1 MTSEGQDHLS
11 KAEISKDA
19 MQAGAQAAASAVGE
33 VATIITGA
41 VKDVAGAIGGLAT
54 ELFEIRDA
62 SQRAMADHGDVP
74 DDAGVPETD
83 GPDADLA
90 DDDEV

>member
-1 MTSEGQDHLS
+1 MTGSRQTVAMNFEGRDHLS

-19 MQAGAQAAASAVGE
+19 VQAGAEAAIGTVAE

-41 VKDVAGAIGGLAT
+41 VKDVAGALGGLAT

-62 SQRAMADHGDVP
+62 SKRALDRHGDEP
-74 DDAGVPETD
+74 DD
-83 GPDADLA
+83 DA
-90 DDDEV
+90 

>member
-1 MTSEGQDHLS
+1 MNSDGQDHLS

-19 MQAGAQAAASAVGE
+19 VQAGAEAAIGTVSE

-41 VKDVAGAIGGLAT
+41 VKDVAGALGGLAT

-62 SQRAMADHGDVP
+62 SKRALDQHTVEPDVP
-74 DDAGVPETD
+74 GL
-83 GPDADLA
+83 PDLPDVSDLPG
-90 DDDEV
+90 DEV

>member
-19 MQAGAQAAASAVGE
+19 LQAGAQAAASAVGE

-41 VKDVAGAIGGLAT
+41 VKDVAGALGGLAT
-54 ELFEIRDA
+54 ELFEIRDS
-62 SQRAMADHGDVP
+62 SQRAMADHVEEPSDP
-74 DDAGVPETD
+74 A
-83 GPDADLA
+83 
-90 DDDEV
+90 

>member
-1 MTSEGQDHLS
+1 MKSEGQDHLS

-19 MQAGAQAAASAVGE
+19 LQAGAEAAIGTVGE

-41 VKDVAGAIGGLAT
+41 VKDVAGALGGLAT

-62 SQRAMADHGDVP
+62 SQRALARHGDDVAP
-74 DDAGVPETD
+74 TPEIDDPS
-83 GPDADLA
+83 
-90 DDDEV
+90 EVI

>member
-1 MTSEGQDHLS
+1 MNSEGQDHLS

-19 MQAGAQAAASAVGE
+19 VQAGAEAAIGTVSD
-33 VATIITGA
+33 VATIIAGA

-62 SQRAMADHGDVP
+62 SKRAMAQHG
-74 DDAGVPETD
+74 GLPE
-83 GPDADLA
+83 
-90 DDDEV
+90 DED

>member
-1 MTSEGQDHLS
+1 MNSEGQDHLS

-19 MQAGAQAAASAVGE
+19 VQAGAEAAIGTVSD

-62 SQRAMADHGDVP
+62 SKRAMAQHGELP
-74 DDAGVPETD
+74 DDDITS
-83 GPDADLA
+83 
-90 DDDEV
+90 

>member
-1 MTSEGQDHLS
+1 MNSEGQDHLS

-19 MQAGAQAAASAVGE
+19 VQAGAEAAIGTVSD

-62 SQRAMADHGDVP
+62 SKRAMAQHGEFP
-74 DDAGVPETD
+74 DDDITS
-83 GPDADLA
+83 
-90 DDDEV
+90 

>member
-1 MTSEGQDHLS
+1 MTPSGHTDPMTPEGQDHLS

-19 MQAGAQAAASAVGE
+19 LQAGAQAAAATVGE

-41 VKDVAGAIGGLAT
+41 VKDVAGALGGLAT

-62 SQRAMADHGDVP
+62 SQKAIADHGEDP
-74 DDAGVPETD
+74 GDRAAPTD
-83 GPDADLA
+83 PA
-90 DDDEV
+90 

>member
-1 MTSEGQDHLS
+1 MTDNSQTGRMNSEGQDHLS

-19 MQAGAQAAASAVGE
+19 VQAGAEAAIGTVSD

-62 SQRAMADHGDVP
+62 SKRAIAQHGEL
-74 DDAGVPETD
+74 PE
-83 GPDADLA
+83 
-90 DDDEV
+90 DED

>member
-19 MQAGAQAAASAVGE
+19 MQAGAQAAASVVGE

-62 SQRAMADHGDVP
+62 SQRAMADQDVP
-74 DDAGVPETD
+74 DV
-83 GPDADLA
+83 PDAD
-90 DDDEV
+90 EPVVEEN

>member
-19 MQAGAQAAASAVGE
+19 MQAGAQAAAAAVGE

-62 SQRAMADHGDVP
+62 SQRAMADQGIEPGEPGGLP
-74 DDAGVPETD
+74 DDQPVEL
-83 GPDADLA
+83 PD
-90 DDDEV
+90 EPV

>member
-1 MTSEGQDHLS
+1 MTTDGQDHLS

-19 MQAGAQAAASAVGE
+19 VQAGAEAAVGTVAE

-41 VKDVAGAIGGLAT
+41 VKDVAGALGGLAT

-62 SQRAMADHGDVP
+62 SKRAMAQHVEID
-74 DDAGVPETD
+74 ESIT
-83 GPDADLA
+83 DADDT
-90 DDDEV
+90 DDPVDDGLTD

>member
-1 MTSEGQDHLS
+1 MNSQGQDHLS

-19 MQAGAQAAASAVGE
+19 AQAGAEAAIGTVAE

-62 SQRAMADHGDVP
+62 SKRAMAEHGDGLATDL
-74 DDAGVPETD
+74 DDGLDDGLATD
-83 GPDADLA
+83 L
-90 DDDEV
+90 DDEV